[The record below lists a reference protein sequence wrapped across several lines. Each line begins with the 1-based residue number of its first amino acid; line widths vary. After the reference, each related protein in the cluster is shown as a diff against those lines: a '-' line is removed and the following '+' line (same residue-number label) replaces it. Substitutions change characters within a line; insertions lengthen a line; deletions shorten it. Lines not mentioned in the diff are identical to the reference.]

1 MLALMRIVPI
11 PCRSDNYAYLLVCR
25 ETKEAAIVDVSE
37 AGPVLAA
44 IDQGA
49 GTADSRRDL
58 STLLNHN
65 REDVRIVAILST
77 HHHPDHVDG
86 NEEVRS
92 KLGIDRVYG
101 HASDRGRIP
110 GQTQYL
116 QENDTFEIGRLEVRA
131 LHIPGHTLGAVAYVV
146 TDEHDDP
153 VVFTGDTLFTGG
165 CGRLFEGDPPMMHVS
180 LQKLAALDPKTRVY
194 CGHEY
199 TESNLRFAAHVE
211 PSNPAIASARTR
223 AAQLRKEGRPTMG
236 TTIADEL
243 SYNPFLRTSSAEIR
257 KSLGIAESATA
268 AEALGEIRK
277 AKDNFKIGA

>member
-1 MLALMRIVPI
+1 MRIVPI
-11 PCRSDNYAYLLVCR
+11 PCLSDNYAYLLVCR

-37 AGPVLAA
+37 AGPVLGA

-49 GTADSRRDL
+49 GTQDSRRDL
-58 STLLNHN
+58 STLLNNN
-65 REDVRIVAILST
+65 REDVRISAILST
-77 HHHPDHVDG
+77 HHHADHVGG

-116 QENDTFEIGRLEVRA
+116 QEGDTFEIGRLSIRA

-146 TDEHDDP
+146 TAHAHEDP
-153 VVFTGDTLFTGG
+153 AVFTGDTLFIGG
-165 CGRLFEGDPPMMHVS
+165 CGRLFEGDPPMMHAS
-180 LQKLAALDPKTRVY
+180 LQKLAALDPRTKVY

-211 PSNPAIASARTR
+211 PSNAAVVQARARAS
-223 AAQLRKEGRPTMG
+223 QLRKAGRPTMG
-236 TTIADEL
+236 ATIGEEL

-257 KSLGIAESATA
+257 KTLGISVDATQ
-268 AEALGEIRK
+268 EDALGAIRK

>member
-1 MLALMRIVPI
+1 MRIVPI
-11 PCRSDNYAYLLVCR
+11 PCLSDNYAYLLVCR

-49 GTADSRRDL
+49 GTQDSRRDL
-58 STLLNHN
+58 SQLVNHN
-65 REDVRIVAILST
+65 REDVRIAAILST
-77 HHHPDHVDG
+77 HHHHDHVGG

-116 QENDTFEIGRLEVRA
+116 QENDTFEIGRLSVRA

-146 TDEHDDP
+146 THAHDDP
-153 VVFTGDTLFTGG
+153 AVFTGDTLFVGG
-165 CGRLFEGDPPMMHVS
+165 CGRLFEGDPPMMHAS
-180 LQKLAALDPKTRVY
+180 LQKLAALDPRTKVY

-211 PSNPAIASARTR
+211 PSNAAVVTARAK

-236 TTIADEL
+236 STIAEEL
-243 SYNPFLRTSSAEIR
+243 SYNPFLRTTSAEIR
-257 KSLGIAESATA
+257 KTLGISADA
-268 AEALGEIRK
+268 SQQDALGAIRK
-277 AKDNFKIGA
+277 AKDEFKIGA